1 MMYFTL
7 LLCIAILIPSC
18 LPSAIPSQ
26 VLSNIKRT
34 SSSNC
39 LNTAS
44 SRNCWNGNY
53 SIDTD
58 SEEAWPNTGVVVAV
72 CIKPLTKLFISHS
85 SQYTLTITNQTMS
98 PDGTPRW
105 MLVVNGTYPGPTITA
120 SEFFPM
126 RPPFPSAMLAH
137 LFTDWGDT
145 LEITVVNQII
155 TDG

>member
-1 MMYFTL
+1 M

-26 VLSNIKRT
+26 ALSNNKRT
-34 SSSNC
+34 STSNC
-39 LNTAS
+39 LNAAL

-58 SEEAWPNTGVVVAV
+58 SEEAWPNTGVVVA
-72 CIKPLTKLFISHS
+72 
-85 SQYTLTITNQTMS
+85 YTLTITNQTMS

-126 RPPFPSAMLAH
+126 WSPFPSATLAH
-137 LFTDWGDT
+137 LFIDWGDT